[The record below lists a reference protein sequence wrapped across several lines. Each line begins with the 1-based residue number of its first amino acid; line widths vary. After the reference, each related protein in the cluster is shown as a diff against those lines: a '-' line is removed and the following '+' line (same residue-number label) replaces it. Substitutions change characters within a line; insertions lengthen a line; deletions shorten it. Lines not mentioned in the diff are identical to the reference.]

1 MSNMGCSTILSYM
14 NEEGSLMEL
23 HKLIKAE
30 RTKRFS
36 LDEVAATFKEW
47 GIDCSPSTLSRVERG
62 AIPSW
67 PIVDGFCKLFGWS
80 LSDLERKLGRSVQNE
95 QPTAIAESPRKKNIS
110 AAVGREIPIVSWVN
124 AGGWGESPCIESYN
138 QDKKFVTGKMPRNTF
153 GLVVSGNSMENCEAK
168 ENFPNGS
175 LILVNPDRSAEIG
188 DYVVAVDE
196 ATQEAT
202 FKQLLEDCGKKKL
215 VPLNPQY
222 PVMDV
227 TENTV
232 IKGVVFRNIID
243 KRI

>member
-1 MSNMGCSTILSYM
+1 MK
-14 NEEGSLMEL
+14 EKGSSMEL
-23 HKLIKAE
+23 HELIKAE

-47 GIDCSPSTLSRVERG
+47 GIDCSSSTLSRVERG

-80 LSDLERKLGRSVQNE
+80 LSDLERKLGRTIGRE
-95 QPTAIAESPRKKNIS
+95 QPSETKESPRKRHVSS
-110 AAVGREIPIVSWVN
+110 AIGREIPIVSWVN
-124 AGGWGESPCIESYN
+124 AGGWAESPCIESYN
-138 QDKKFVTGKMPRNTF
+138 QDKKFVTGKMPKNTF

-168 ENFPNGS
+168 ETFPNGS
-175 LILVNPDRSAEIG
+175 LILVNPDRDPEIG

-202 FKQLLEDCGKKKL
+202 FKQLLEDCGKKML

-222 PVMDV
+222 QVMDV
-227 TENTV
+227 TETTM
-232 IKGVVFRNIID
+232 IKGVVFRNIVD
-243 KRI
+243 KKV